1 MTIGILAQVD
11 IFSYL
16 TVYKT
21 VSHMKIQDFFKKF
34 PDEASCKAHFKSE
47 RDKQGVICKRCQHR
61 EHYWLSTRD
70 QYQCK
75 TCKFRTTLRSGTL
88 LHGSQLPYHYWY
100 FAMMMLT
107 STKKSF
113 SALEVQRQLGHPYYE
128 PIWYMLHKIRYA
140 MGKRDDNYT
149 LSNEIELDEG
159 FFEIVPNKEDRE
171 RIAIELQ
178 GNGGKY
184 KRGKGSQKQA
194 AVLVMVESKTV
205 EPSEKYKHKPDKKVG
220 HIKMKLLEN
229 LSKQTTNE
237 QIEKA
242 IEPQSSATTDG
253 ANNYNDLKQNL
264 AEHKKRVAEVKK
276 EASKIL
282 PWVHIAISN
291 AKRLLLD
298 IHHSIGN
305 DYLQS
310 YLDEFCYKFNRRYF
324 DSVFDR
330 VVIASVSCKW
340 QKNMQTIG

>member
-1 MTIGILAQVD
+1 MN
-11 IFSYL
+11 
-16 TVYKT
+16 
-21 VSHMKIQDFFKKF
+21 IQDFFKKF
-34 PDEASCKAHFKSE
+34 PDEASCKAHFKAE
-47 RDKQGVICKRCQHR
+47 RDKQGVICKRCQHQ
-61 EHYWLSTRD
+61 EHYWLSTRE

-75 TCKFRTTLRSGTL
+75 SCKFRTTLRSGTL
-88 LHGSQLPYHYWY
+88 LHGSQLPYYYWY
-100 FAMMMLT
+100 FAMMLLT

-171 RIAIELQ
+171 RIALELQ
-178 GNGGKY
+178 ENDGKY

-205 EPSEKYKHKPDKKVG
+205 EPSQKYKNKPAKKVG
-220 HIKMKLLEN
+220 YIKMKLLDD
-229 LSKQTTNE
+229 LGKKTTNE
-237 QIEKA
+237 QVAKSVHSK
-242 IEPQSSATTDG
+242 SSATTDG
-253 ANNYNDLKQNL
+253 ANNYNDLSENL
-264 AEHKKRVAEVKK
+264 ADHKAVVAHVKK

-298 IHHSIGN
+298 VHHSIGN
-305 DYLQS
+305 HYLQS

-324 DSVFDR
+324 DSIFER
-330 VVIASVSCKW
+330 VVIASVSCMW
-340 QKNMQTIG
+340 NKNMQTIR